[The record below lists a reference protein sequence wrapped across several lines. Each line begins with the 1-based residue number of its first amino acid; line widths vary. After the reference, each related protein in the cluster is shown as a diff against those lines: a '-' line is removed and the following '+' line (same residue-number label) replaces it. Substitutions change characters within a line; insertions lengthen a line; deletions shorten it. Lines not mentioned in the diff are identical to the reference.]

1 MTTYWQYVVV
11 ILTLQNLLTDI
22 LSRKQ
27 LMVFAFFSG
36 MVNVIGWMLLLG
48 TKAPFA
54 RSITLYAIMSYA
66 LTFVVAAIFFKEG
79 FSASQLVGFAFG
91 VIAVVLLA

>member
-1 MTTYWQYVVV
+1 MATYWQYIVVA
-11 ILTLQNLLTDI
+11 LTLQNLLTDI

-27 LMVFAFFSG
+27 LMAFAFLSG
-36 MVNVIGWMLLLG
+36 VINVIGWMLLLG

-54 RSITLYAIMSYA
+54 RSITLYAIMSYV

-79 FSASQLVGFAFG
+79 FSTSQLIGFAFG
-91 VIAVVLLA
+91 AIAVILLA